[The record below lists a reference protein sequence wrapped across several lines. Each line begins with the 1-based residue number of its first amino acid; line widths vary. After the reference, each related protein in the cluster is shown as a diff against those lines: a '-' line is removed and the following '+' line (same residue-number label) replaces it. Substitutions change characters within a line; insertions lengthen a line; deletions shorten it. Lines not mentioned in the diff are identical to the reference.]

1 MLADLKRDRRPSC
14 MLQLCRFSTLVP
26 PSLQTE
32 WVSTV
37 KWIQHPIENLLQ
49 LAAVSSRGLMNPD

>member
-1 MLADLKRDRRPSC
+1 MLADLKRDRRPSY
-14 MLQLCRFSTLVP
+14 MLQLRGFSTLVP

-37 KWIQHPIENLLQ
+37 KWI
-49 LAAVSSRGLMNPD
+49 